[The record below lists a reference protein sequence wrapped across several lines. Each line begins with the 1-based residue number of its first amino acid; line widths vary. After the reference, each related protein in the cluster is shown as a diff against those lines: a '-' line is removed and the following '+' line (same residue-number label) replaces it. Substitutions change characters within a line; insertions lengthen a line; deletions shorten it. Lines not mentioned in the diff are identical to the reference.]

1 MGLCRNEA
9 RLICKHTQLSS
20 FFFSFF
26 LSNADERKKKLAVQ
40 MTELCK
46 FLPGIL
52 QPPAHR
58 CHLFS
63 SAWRRNGLRLSNIFV
78 FNLESEAY
86 ERM

>member
-1 MGLCRNEA
+1 
-9 RLICKHTQLSS
+9 
-20 FFFSFF
+20 
-26 LSNADERKKKLAVQ
+26 

-52 QPPAHR
+52 QPPAQR

-63 SAWRRNGLRLSNIFV
+63 SAWRRNGLRLSDIFV

-86 ERM
+86 ECICAATEMNNKQIHTQTHTHAHTRTSLIITSLF